1 MQANSRR
8 TACFQRHSGERV
20 FAYKVADASAAS
32 QLALFEAFS
41 PNHVRCSIAHPGPVP
56 CCSLNTTALPA
67 TDVELFFCLLDANR
81 PRLQPAFPARL
92 AAVQTR
98 ADAAQVLY
106 QFDQD
111 WETGHLY
118 VFGIWHTTTG
128 RYLGDISLR
137 PSWRSPV
144 TGEIGYYL
152 SAEAEGHGYAREA
165 LAAWWSLGLLPCVL
179 LIYLSVAATITHA
192 AAPWPRP
199 LASTPS
205 HPSPTAGHWVFGT
218 LHPSVTTYASRPD
231 SKSAASHRRVGGS
244 SARSFG

>member
-1 MQANSRR
+1 M
-8 TACFQRHSGERV
+8 
-20 FAYKVADASAAS
+20 YAAPS
-32 QLALFEAFS
+32 LT
-41 PNHVRCSIAHPGPVP
+41 RVP
-56 CCSLNTTALPA
+56 CLSARLTLRPYQP

-165 LAAWWSLGLLPCVL
+165 LAAMVEFGFTTLRAAHL
-179 LIYLSVAATITHA
+179 LIRCRDDNPRSCAVAEAVGFHPVPPQPHRWALGVRNATPIRYYVRKQT
-192 AAPWPRP
+192 
-199 LASTPS
+199 
-205 HPSPTAGHWVFGT
+205 GQ
-218 LHPSVTTYASRPD
+218 
-231 SKSAASHRRVGGS
+231 
-244 SARSFG
+244 